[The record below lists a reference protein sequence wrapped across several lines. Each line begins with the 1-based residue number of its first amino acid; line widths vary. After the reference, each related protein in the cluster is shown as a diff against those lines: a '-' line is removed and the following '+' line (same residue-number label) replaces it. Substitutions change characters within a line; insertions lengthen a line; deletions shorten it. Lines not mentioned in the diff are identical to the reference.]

1 MPALRRGG
9 AAALAA
15 TLALGLAAAVPSFST
30 GATPFTAAPAAAAV
44 PANDW
49 LHTSGNKIVDEAGNE
64 VWLTGVNWFGW
75 NASERVFHGLWSA
88 NIETITKGMA
98 DRGLNIVRVPIST
111 QLLLEWKAGQTVA
124 APNVNTFAN
133 PELAGMNN
141 LQIFDYWL
149 GLCERYGL
157 KVMLDVHSADA
168 DNSGHVYPVWY
179 KGTVTSEQFYQAW
192 EWVTTRYRTNDTI
205 VAMDIKN
212 EPHGGANES
221 PRAKWDGSTD
231 VDNFKYA
238 CETAGRR
245 ILAIN
250 PNVLILCEGNAI
262 YPRPGVSW
270 TSTTGTDYFNTWWG
284 GNLRGVRDFP
294 VNLGADQDQLV
305 YSPHDY
311 GPLVFEQPWFQG
323 TFDKNSLTNDVWRP
337 NWLYIHEQN
346 TAPLLVGEWGG
357 RLGQDARQDK
367 WMTALRD
374 LMAENRIHHTFW
386 CLNPNSG
393 DTGGLLLDDWT
404 TWDSQKLAMLAPAL
418 WRYNGKWVGLDH
430 QIPIG
435 GAGSTTG
442 ISLGQRYADG
452 GGGGDV
458 TAPSTPGQ
466 PSATNVTATGAT
478 LAWTASTDNVG
489 VTSYDVLRATGNGAA
504 SVVATVSGTSYAAT
518 GLMASTTY
526 TFSVRA
532 RDAAGNLSAASAGRT
547 VTTSAGG
554 GGSGACVATYRVTN
568 SWQGG
573 FQGEVTV
580 RNSSTATINSWTV
593 TWTAPS
599 GATLSQVWNGRLS
612 VSGSAVTVRNE
623 THNGTLAAN
632 ASTTFGFTGTGS
644 SAAPTDVACA

>member
-15 TLALGLAAAVPSFST
+15 TLALGLAAAVPSLST
-30 GATPFTAAPAAAAV
+30 GASPLAAAPAVAAV

-149 GLCERYGL
+149 GLCEEYGL

-294 VNLGADQDQLV
+294 VNLGANQDQLV

-442 ISLGQRYADG
+442 ISLAQRYADG

-458 TAPSTPGQ
+458 TAPSVPGQ
-466 PSATNVTATGAT
+466 PAATNVTATGAT
-478 LAWTASTDNVG
+478 LTWTASTDNVG

-504 SVVATVSGTSYAAT
+504 SVVATVSGTMYAAT
-518 GLMASTTY
+518 ALAASTTY

-532 RDAAGNLSAASAGRT
+532 RDAAGNVSAASAGRT

-554 GGSGACVATYRVTN
+554 GGDGACVATYRVTN

-580 RNSSTATINSWTV
+580 RNSSTATITSWTV

-612 VSGSAVTVRNE
+612 VSGSSVTVKNE
-623 THNGTLAAN
+623 THNGTLAAG
-632 ASTTFGFTGTGS
+632 ASTTFGLTGTGS
-644 SAAPTDVACA
+644 AAVPTDVACA

>member
-133 PELAGMNN
+133 PELAGKNN

-294 VNLGADQDQLV
+294 VNLGANQDQLV

-418 WRYNGKWVGLDH
+418 WRYDGKWVGLDH

-518 GLMASTTY
+518 GLTASTTY

-554 GGSGACVATYRVTN
+554 GGGGACVATYRVTN

-599 GATLSQVWNGRLS
+599 GSQLAQVWNGRLT

-623 THNGTLAAN
+623 THNGTLAAD